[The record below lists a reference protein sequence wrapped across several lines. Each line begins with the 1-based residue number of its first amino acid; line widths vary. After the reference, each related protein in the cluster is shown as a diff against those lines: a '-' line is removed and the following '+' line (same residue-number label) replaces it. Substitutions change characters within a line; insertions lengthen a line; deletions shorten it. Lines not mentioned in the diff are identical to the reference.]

1 MCYGICGFEGYMGE
15 CDSMLL
21 SCKDE
26 IKERTGFTPCFIGG
40 GSICCQEEDDYW
52 EELNNQGKIKEFEKI
67 ARDVVNN
74 RHKEI
79 QKLWDNK
86 FQKEDK

>member
-1 MCYGICGFEGYMGE
+1 MCYGTCGFEGYMSE

-40 GSICCQEEDDYW
+40 GDIFCKEDDEYW
-52 EELNNQGKIKEFEKI
+52 NELNEQGKIKEYNMIVNDIVKKEYENIEKTW
-67 ARDVVNN
+67 NN
-74 RHKEI
+74 
-79 QKLWDNK
+79 KLN
-86 FQKEDK
+86 